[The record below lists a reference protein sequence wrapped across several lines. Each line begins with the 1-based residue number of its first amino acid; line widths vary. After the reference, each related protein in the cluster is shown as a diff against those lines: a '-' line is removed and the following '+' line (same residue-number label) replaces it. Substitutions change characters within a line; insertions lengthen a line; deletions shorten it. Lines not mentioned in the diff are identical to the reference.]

1 MGLGNGNILG
11 DYLEKNQN
19 WVYDSVLKVLAM

>member
-19 WVYDSVLKVLAM
+19 WVYGSVLKVLAM